1 MVRIEASPPQLSIYY
16 AGFSLGKWK
25 AELKSAHG
33 ETSRTRRLSYSGPE
47 GEWLEGATSGPNG
60 VREEIDFGHKEGNFV
75 VFTMKFLQPDGKRL
89 KTCFIGKMTADKIAG
104 TFVDDSGITGEWTA
118 VRLAK

>member
-1 MVRIEASPPQLSIYY
+1 
-16 AGFSLGKWK
+16 
-25 AELKSAHG
+25 LKSAHG
-33 ETSRTRRLSYSGPE
+33 ETSRTLRLSYSGPE